1 MDAPAAERLGRH
13 YYVDEA
19 GDPVLFGRRRTVV
32 LGREGCSRYFT
43 LGVLDVADPSRL
55 ASQLAGLRKR
65 LLCDPYFAD
74 VPSMQPQA
82 GKTALA
88 FHAKDDLPEVRRE
101 VFRLLLRS
109 EVRFFACV
117 RDKRRVLEYVRERE
131 AHDAQYR
138 YTPNELYDWMIRRL
152 FKTLLHK
159 DEWYLTTFAA
169 RGHPGRRRIAR
180 AVSMLAGDGLLP
192 VGPAAV
198 V

>member
-138 YTPNELYDWMIRRL
+138 YTPNELYERPSGSPPHCPRSV
-152 FKTLLHK
+152 HACRPR
-159 DEWYLTTFAA
+159 TTSCGPCSGCM
-169 RGHPGRRRIAR
+169 RGVRIASSGCSGR
-180 AVSMLAGDGLLP
+180 PSDW
-192 VGPAAV
+192 
-198 V
+198 